1 MDQILLF
8 VFMAAV
14 IVYFVS
20 TIAFASPQRDGGY
33 VEDAEALE
41 GFQTLPDST
50 TQPASAPQDWNAFA
64 PQISPD
70 LAGVKLL
77 DPIQFIGTSTSGVK
91 KNNSLDIRQAIVIPK
106 QSFPW
111 NNSSLQPTDFRRN
124 PSIDT
129 I

>member
-1 MDQILLF
+1 MDQTFLF

-14 IVYFVS
+14 IVYFIS
-20 TIAFASPQRDGGY
+20 RIAFASPQRDGGY
-33 VEDAEALE
+33 VEDAEPLE
-41 GFQTLPDST
+41 GFRTVPGST
-50 TQPASAPQDWNAFA
+50 TSHPSAPQDWNAFA
-64 PQISPD
+64 PQVSPD

-77 DPIQFIGTSTSGVK
+77 NPIQFIVTSTSGVK

-124 PSIDT
+124 QSIDT